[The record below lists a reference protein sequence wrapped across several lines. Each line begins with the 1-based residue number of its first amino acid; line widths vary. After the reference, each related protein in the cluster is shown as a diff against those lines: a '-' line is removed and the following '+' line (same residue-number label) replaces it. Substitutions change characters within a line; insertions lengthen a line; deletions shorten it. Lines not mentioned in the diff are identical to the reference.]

1 MVAPKSAARKPR
13 RAASSKTTKPAPAK
27 AQPMLHI
34 TRTDQYRTIEELFA
48 HAQENSSYYTLLMLS
63 SFVVTVGLLL
73 GNSAIVLGGVLVAPI
88 LTPILVV
95 GLGFS
100 TGEMGAVKSVA
111 KLIVKSFA
119 LVVAVSMLLTILFGY
134 NQDISIFDNT
144 TRTAILYFMVALASG
159 IAAAFA
165 WAKKEISEV
174 LPGISMAVTLV
185 PPLSLVGIWLSKG
198 SIEAVR
204 FYSSV
209 LLLNLFGIII
219 GSLIVFALLKF
230 SNAETKVQQEAEE
243 NKFTVD

>member
-1 MVAPKSAARKPR
+1 MKSKIMGEPKPKISQRNKAR
-13 RAASSKTTKPAPAK
+13 SKPAQPAAILK
-27 AQPMLHI
+27 I
-34 TRTDQYRTIEELFA
+34 TKTDQYRTIEELFA

-63 SFVVTVGLLL
+63 AFVVTAGLLL

-100 TGEMGAVKSVA
+100 TGEMAAIKSVL
-111 KLIVKSFA
+111 KLVFKSFA
-119 LVVAVSMLLTILFGY
+119 LVIAVSMVLTMFFGF
-134 NQDISIFDNT
+134 NQEVSIFENSS
-144 TRTAILYFMVALASG
+144 RTAILYFMVALASG

-174 LPGISMAVTLV
+174 LPGVSLAVTLV

-209 LLLNLFGIII
+209 LLLNFFGIII
-219 GSLIVFALLKF
+219 GSLIVFSLLKF
-230 SNAETKVQQEAEE
+230 SNAETKVQEEAQEARF
-243 NKFTVD
+243 KIK